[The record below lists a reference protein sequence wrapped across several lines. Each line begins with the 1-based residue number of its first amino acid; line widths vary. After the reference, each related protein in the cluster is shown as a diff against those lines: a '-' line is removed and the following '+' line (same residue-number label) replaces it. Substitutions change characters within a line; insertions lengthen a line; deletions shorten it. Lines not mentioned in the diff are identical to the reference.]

1 MKLDSW
7 DDIVTAMLRNSPILN
22 LEKNILTTSGSL
34 IFRGFQ
40 GPEVWKRL
48 PSLIS
53 RWEQK
58 VGSSILDPNID
69 MSYTYGSIILLL

>member
-7 DDIVTAMLRNSPILN
+7 DDIVTSMLRNAPILH
-22 LEKNILTTSGSL
+22 LEKRRLTTSASL

-69 MSYTYGSIILLL
+69 MSYTYGILILII